1 MMKLIN
7 NGPSPFGRKV
17 MVALHEKDI
26 PFTIEWD
33 IPWHE
38 DTIVGSHNPLEQLPN
53 LVTDSGESVYES
65 SYILEWIETRFPQT
79 SLLPS
84 GAEAILQMGLFRV
97 LAVSVMD
104 AIVRTNFELA
114 RPADQQSGAWIARH
128 IRKVN
133 GGLAELERRID
144 QRAFV
149 VGDSFTLGDIE
160 VGCVLGHLDFIGESV
175 PPLKAFFGSQ
185 VPWRD
190 NCPGLVRYSSELET
204 RPSFAAST
212 PFMVDINFAS
222 VIA

>member
-1 MMKLIN
+1 MMRLIN

-26 PFTIEWD
+26 PFTMEWD

-38 DTIVGSHNPLEQLPN
+38 DTIVGSYNPLEQLPI

-65 SYILEWIETRFPQT
+65 SYILEWIETRFPHT

-114 RPADQQSGAWIARH
+114 RAWIARH